1 MVLVSV
7 SCGDT
12 QAPGSGSRPGV
23 GGSAGSS
30 GGSSGTSTTSGGSA
44 GSGAST
50 TGGSPSGGTGAVT
63 GGGAGDGGSGG
74 VTGGVSGSGTVGGA
88 GGASAGSAGNA
99 GSGGSGGST
108 SGGAAGSG
116 AGSGGTAGTTSA
128 CGGGNPSGRIMEC
141 LDRGVIA
148 PRSGSGNFVSWRLFG
163 TDAADVTFRLYR
175 QNGTAA
181 PVMVCARAANQGTS
195 CLDANPGSNATY
207 FVRPVAGGVEG
218 APSPAVAALAQDYLR
233 IPLQPAA
240 SGAYVHLAWVGD
252 LDGDGSFD
260 VVVDRISS
268 EAPLV
273 EGYSSKTGARLFR
286 LNTGP
291 LGANQDNIEGGAS
304 TLSNGHWDGVT
315 VFDFDADGDA
325 EVAVKTANGFVF
337 GDGAVLRHTNDQDQF
352 VSIVNGRTGAEITRA
367 PLPNDYLS
375 DGPLQCHF
383 GAGYLDG
390 VRPSVIVKCK
400 NRVGSGAFNLV
411 AAAYDFSGTALTR
424 RWKFTRSNNNG
435 GADYHQIRIL
445 DVDGDGKDEVADGGY
460 VIDDGGTMLYA
471 LGGGVVHGDRFHIT
485 DMDPARPGL
494 EGWGIQ
500 QDNPNGLETYYYDA
514 RTGQIL
520 RSYSAPS
527 GAGADMGRGTVADL
541 FPDQPGFEYWSF
553 NGMYA
558 AGSGTLVVAEENENV
573 PWPNFLMQWDGDTG
587 GELLDNNRVGDW
599 NLTARS
605 RNTYSWRRTFDGLV
619 QARGAIPFY
628 GDIFGD
634 WREEALL
641 ETSDHAELRI
651 YTTTYETN
659 VRLYTLAHNPAYRN
673 SLTVHGYKQ
682 SHLVDYFLGHGMAAP
697 PAPRIR
703 LAARP

>member
-1 MVLVSV
+1 
-7 SCGDT
+7 
-12 QAPGSGSRPGV
+12 
-23 GGSAGSS
+23 
-30 GGSSGTSTTSGGSA
+30 
-44 GSGAST
+44 
-50 TGGSPSGGTGAVT
+50 
-63 GGGAGDGGSGG
+63 
-74 VTGGVSGSGTVGGA
+74 
-88 GGASAGSAGNA
+88 
-99 GSGGSGGST
+99 
-108 SGGAAGSG
+108 
-116 AGSGGTAGTTSA
+116 
-128 CGGGNPSGRIMEC
+128 MEC

-148 PRSGSGNFVSWRLFG
+148 ARSGNGAFVSWRLFG
-163 TDAADVTFRLYR
+163 TDPADISFRLYR
-175 QNGTAA
+175 QNGTATPA
-181 PVMVCARAANQGTS
+181 LVCTRTMGQGTS
-195 CLDANPGSNATY
+195 CLDASPGSGASY
-207 FVRPVAGGVEG
+207 FVRPVVGGTEG
-218 APSPAVAALAQDYLR
+218 DASPAAAVLAQDYVR
-233 IPLQPAA
+233 VPLQPAA

-252 LDGDGSFD
+252 LDGDGSYE
-260 VVVDRISS
+260 VVVDRISA

-273 EGYSSKTGARLFR
+273 EGYSPKTGQRLWR

-291 LGANQDNIEGGAS
+291 LGVNQDNIEGGAS
-304 TLSNGHWDGVT
+304 TISNGHWDGLT
-315 VFDFDADGDA
+315 VFDFDANGSA
-325 EVAVKTANGFVF
+325 EVAIKTANGFAF
-337 GDGAVLRHTNDQDQF
+337 GDGTTLRHTNDQDQF

-390 VRPSVIVKCK
+390 VRPSVITKCK

-411 AAAYDFSGTALTR
+411 AAAYDFNGTSLTR
-424 RWKFTRSNNNG
+424 RWKFTRATNNG

-445 DVDGDGKDEVADGGY
+445 DVDGDGKDELADGGY
-460 VIDDGGTMLYA
+460 VVDDDGTLLYA
-471 LGGGVVHGDRFHIT
+471 LASGVIHGDRFHIT

-520 RSYSAPS
+520 RTYENPN

-553 NGMYA
+553 NGMYS
-558 AGSGTLVVAEENENV
+558 AGSGTLVVAETNENV

-587 GELLDNNRVGDW
+587 SELLDNNRVGDW
-599 NLTARS
+599 DLQARS
-605 RNTYSWRRTFDGLV
+605 RNTYSWRRTFEGLV

-651 YTTTYETN
+651 YTTAYETST
-659 VRLYTLAHNPAYRN
+659 RLYTLVHNPAYRN

-682 SHLVDYFLGHGMAAP
+682 SHLVDYFLGHGMSAP

-703 LAARP
+703 LAPRP

>member
-1 MVLVSV
+1 S
-7 SCGDT
+7 
-12 QAPGSGSRPGV
+12 PGSG
-23 GGSAGSS
+23 
-30 GGSSGTSTTSGGSA
+30 
-44 GSGAST
+44 
-50 TGGSPSGGTGAVT
+50 
-63 GGGAGDGGSGG
+63 
-74 VTGGVSGSGTVGGA
+74 
-88 GGASAGSAGNA
+88 
-99 GSGGSGGST
+99 
-108 SGGAAGSG
+108 
-116 AGSGGTAGTTSA
+116 
-128 CGGGNPSGRIMEC
+128 
-141 LDRGVIA
+141 
-148 PRSGSGNFVSWRLFG
+148 
-163 TDAADVTFRLYR
+163 
-175 QNGTAA
+175 
-181 PVMVCARAANQGTS
+181 
-195 CLDANPGSNATY
+195 ATY
-207 FVRPVAGGVEG
+207 FVRPVTAGVEG
-218 APSPAVAALAQDYLR
+218 APSPAVAALAQDYIR

-240 SGAYVHLAWVGD
+240 SGAFVHLAWVGD

-268 EAPLV
+268 QAPLV

-304 TLSNGHWDGVT
+304 TISNGHWDGVT

-337 GDGAVLRHTNDQDQF
+337 GDGTALRHANDQDQF

-367 PLPNDYLS
+367 PLPNDYLG

-424 RWKFTRSNNNG
+424 RWKFTRANGNG

-445 DVDGDGKDEVADGGY
+445 DVDGDGKDELADGGY
-460 VIDDGGTMLYA
+460 VVDDTGTLLYA
-471 LGGGVVHGDRFHIT
+471 LGSGVIHGDRFHIT

-494 EGWGIQ
+494 EGFGIQ

-558 AGSGTLVVAEENENV
+558 AGSGALVVAEENENV
-573 PWPNFLMQWDGDTG
+573 PWPNFVMQWDGDTG

-599 NLTARS
+599 NLTARA
-605 RNTYSWRRTFDGLV
+605 RNTYGWRRTFDGLV

-628 GDIFGD
+628 GDVFGD

-682 SHLVDYFLGHGMAAP
+682 SHLVDYFLGHGMVAP